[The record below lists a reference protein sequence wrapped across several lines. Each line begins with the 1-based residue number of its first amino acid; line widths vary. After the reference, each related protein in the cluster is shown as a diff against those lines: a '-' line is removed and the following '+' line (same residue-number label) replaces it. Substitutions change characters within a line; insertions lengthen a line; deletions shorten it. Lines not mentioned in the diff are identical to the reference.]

1 MNGRAKL
8 DYDTRICYATK
19 FSSVKIIEHRGLNNL
34 VEIVTGHLLWLSF
47 VPRRL
52 INQRSFDAYVKH
64 SSGLTSI
71 PDPNLIRQV
80 GVKVAIL

>member
-1 MNGRAKL
+1 MVERNWIMILG
-8 DYDTRICYATK
+8 
-19 FSSVKIIEHRGLNNL
+19 SVMRRNSQVLKIIEHRGLNNL

-47 VPRRL
+47 VPRRF

-64 SSGLTSI
+64 GSGLTRI

-80 GVKVAIL
+80 GVKAAIL